1 MQIQGDK
8 MIRKIVEGYIN
19 GKYSDEHKKREQY
32 GVLGGVVGV
41 ICNIILCVFKF
52 ILGSLTNSVS
62 ITADAVNNLSDA
74 GSNVVSVAG
83 AKLANKP
90 VDKDH
95 PFGHG
100 RMEYISALVVAFL
113 IFLMA
118 FELAKTSVQKIFDP
132 QAMNFSITYII
143 ILVVAIA
150 MKLGLAYFNHVLF
163 AITGNINMK
172 AVKKDCI
179 NDAMSTAATMVAL
192 VIARV
197 TGFNMIDG
205 IIGIG
210 VSVIIALAGVGIVKD
225 IMGPLLGEAPDGELV
240 EGIEKIVMSKDE
252 IVGIHD
258 LIVHDYGPG
267 RRIAS
272 VHAEVPADGDMVEI
286 HDVID
291 NIEVELFEKLGI
303 IVCVHTDPV
312 VVGDEVVEKYK
323 KITRDIIAA
332 YNEEYTF
339 HDFRMVQGPTH
350 TNLLFDLVVPAEHRS
365 SDDGEILRQVKARF
379 KEYDATI
386 NVVARVEH
394 SYV

>member
-1 MQIQGDK
+1 
-8 MIRKIVEGYIN
+8 MIRKIVEGYVS
-19 GKYSDEHKKREQY
+19 GKYSDEHKRREQY
-32 GVLGGVVGV
+32 GVIGGVVGI

-100 RMEYISALVVAFL
+100 RIEYISALVVAFL

-118 FELAKTSVQKIFDP
+118 FELAKSSLQKIIDP
-132 QAMNFSITYII
+132 QPMNFSAVYI
-143 ILVVAIA
+143 VVLAAAIV

-163 AITGNINMK
+163 SVTGNINMK

-179 NDAMSTAATMVAL
+179 NDALSTAATMAAL
-192 VIARV
+192 VIGHF
-197 TGFNMIDG
+197 TGFYMIDG
-205 IIGIG
+205 AMGIG
-210 VSVIIALAGVGIVKD
+210 VSVIIALAGAGIVKD
-225 IMGPLLGEAPDGELV
+225 IMGPLLGEPPTKEIV
-240 EGIEKIVMSKDE
+240 EKIEKIIVCNE
-252 IVGIHD
+252 NIVGIHD
-258 LIVHDYGPG
+258 LIIHDYGPG

-272 VHAEVPADGDMVEI
+272 VHAEVPADVDFIEI
-286 HDVID
+286 HDIVD
-291 NIEVELFEKLGI
+291 NIEFKLYEELGI
-303 IVCVHTDPV
+303 LVCIHMDPIVL
-312 VVGDEVVEKYK
+312 GDEIVERYKELTREIIKACDEKYG
-323 KITRDIIAA
+323 
-332 YNEEYTF
+332 F

-350 TNLLFDLVVPAEHRS
+350 TNLLFDLVVPAEDRS
-365 SDDGEILRQVKARF
+365 LSDGQILDNVRAKF
-379 KEYDATI
+379 KEKDKTI

>member
-1 MQIQGDK
+1 
-8 MIRKIVEGYIN
+8 MIRKLVEGYVS
-19 GKYSDEHKKREQY
+19 GKYSDEHKRREQY
-32 GVLGGVVGV
+32 GVIGGAVGIV
-41 ICNIILCVFKF
+41 CNIILCVFKF
-52 ILGSLTNSVS
+52 VLGSLTNSVS

-90 VDKDH
+90 VDKEH

-118 FELAKTSVQKIFDP
+118 FELAKSSLEKIVDP
-132 QAMNFSITYII
+132 QPMNFSLVYIV
-143 ILVVAIA
+143 ILVAAVL
-150 MKLGLAYFNHVLF
+150 MKLGLAYFNHVLYG
-163 AITGNINMK
+163 ITGNINMK

-179 NDAMSTAATMVAL
+179 NDAMSTGATMVAL
-192 VIARV
+192 IVSEM
-197 TGFNMIDG
+197 TGFYMIDG
-205 IIGIG
+205 AMGIG
-210 VSVIIALAGVGIVKD
+210 VSVIIALAGVGIVRD
-225 IMGPLLGEAPDGELV
+225 IMGPLLGEPPTKELV
-240 EGIEKIVMSKDE
+240 ERIEEIVVRNES

-272 VHAEVPADGDMVEI
+272 VHAEVPADVNIIEI

-291 NIEVELFEKLGI
+291 NVEVELYNELGMV
-303 IVCVHTDPV
+303 VCIHMDPIEL
-312 VVGDEVVEKYK
+312 GDETVNRYK
-323 KITRDIIAA
+323 EMAREVIAEV
-332 YNEEYTF
+332 NETYGF
-339 HDFRMVQGPTH
+339 HDFRMVKGPTH
-350 TNLLFDLVVPAEHRS
+350 TNLLFDLVVPAGDIS
-365 SDDGEILRQVKARF
+365 LKDGQILEAVRTKF
-379 KEYDATI
+379 KERDKTI

>member
-1 MQIQGDK
+1 
-8 MIRKIVEGYIN
+8 MIRKLVEGYVSS
-19 GKYSDEHKKREQY
+19 KYSDEHKRREQY
-32 GVLGGVVGV
+32 GVIGGAVGIV
-41 ICNIILCVFKF
+41 CNIVLCVFKF

-100 RMEYISALVVAFL
+100 RIEYISALVVAFL

-118 FELAKTSVQKIFDP
+118 FELAKSSLQKIVDP
-132 QAMNFSITYII
+132 QAVNFSITYII

-150 MKLGLAYFNHVLF
+150 MKLGLAYFNHVLYG
-163 AITGNINMK
+163 ITGNINMK

-179 NDAMSTAATMVAL
+179 NDAMSTGATMIAL
-192 VIARV
+192 VV
-197 TGFNMIDG
+197 SEMTGFYMIDG
-205 IIGIG
+205 AMGIG
-210 VSVIIALAGVGIVKD
+210 VSVVIALAGVGIVKD
-225 IMGPLLGEAPDGELV
+225 IMGPLLGEAPDKELV
-240 EGIEKIVMSKDE
+240 EGIEKIVMSKDAV
-252 IVGIHD
+252 VGIHD

-291 NIEVELFEKLGI
+291 NIEVELYEKLGI
-303 IVCVHTDPV
+303 VVCVHTDPV
-312 VVGDEVVEKYK
+312 VVGDEIVEKYK
-323 KITRDIIAA
+323 SVVRDIITA
-332 YNEEYTF
+332 YNAEYSF

-350 TNLLFDLVVPAEHRS
+350 TNLLFDLVVPAEHRAA
-365 SDDGEILRQVKARF
+365 DDGEILRQIKSRF
-379 KEYDATI
+379 KEYDSTI